1 MSRPVGGILSDAL
14 PGEGQRTGVAIHL
27 SGLPGE
33 RPFSGTRR
41 AACLP
46 RLALLRV
53 GFTEPAGSP
62 SPLVRSCR
70 TFSPLP
76 VRAGDPQPAI
86 GGFLSVALSCESPRL
101 ASPAPCSSESRPSS
115 TRSRLAPARA
125 AATRPT
131 HRRLQ
136 FVTRSGGIAPGPG
149 RVRCREVGRRPDPS
163 PKKSPRR
170 DLGLCTEAVATCCLV
185 RIWTPP
191 HTVLADPGRYIQNL
205 CGIY

>member
-1 MSRPVGGILSDAL
+1 MSFPISLESCIPQLAPRGEFPTSIEPFIFLRGRKPACRRDSVRTPC

-53 GFTEPAGSP
+53 GFTEPAKLP
-62 SPLVRSCR
+62 SPLVRSYR
-70 TFSPLP
+70 TVSPLP

-115 TRSRLAPARA
+115 TRSRLAPAR
-125 AATRPT
+125 
-131 HRRLQ
+131 L
-136 FVTRSGGIAPGPG
+136 
-149 RVRCREVGRRPDPS
+149 PS
-163 PKKSPRR
+163 TFLLRSPRPALCYR
-170 DLGLCTEAVATCCLV
+170 PLLTLLPDLSIRPNFYMLS
-185 RIWTPP
+185 RSK
-191 HTVLADPGRYIQNL
+191 
-205 CGIY
+205 